1 MLWFPDWPVTAL
13 EREAGAAAQRQ
24 GSVQPGSVREGSGR
38 KGSVRDA
45 AGKRPGS
52 EPDEVA
58 GQRDTM
64 SGGPSPGAATSGAS
78 PPSTG
83 RGERTDAGRGEASR
97 PGRGERSKAERGSR
111 HPIAVVERNL
121 VVACS
126 ASARAE
132 GVRRGQRRRDAQ
144 ARCPGLIL
152 VNADAARDHRA
163 FAPIVS
169 LLEERAP
176 GIQLVRPGLCALRA
190 RGPARYYGGET
201 EAARVLLSALREAGV
216 DGVRAGIAD
225 GPFTAEQAARAGTS
239 ADDPIFVVPAG
250 GAAGFLAPLSVAVL
264 DASAMIGTGAAGT
277 KEAADL
283 VGLLARLG
291 VQTLGGFAEMVPD
304 RVRERF
310 GERGVRL
317 HALAA
322 GQDSRPVQ
330 PRTPPPELQRE
341 VAFEPPLEIADQV
354 AFAMRVTADDFIAG
368 LGAVD
373 LVCTELRVELVGDR
387 GERSERVWLHPGS
400 FDAAAVVDRVRW
412 QLAEDVG
419 ADASGGDGAGR
430 GLRSGVTL
438 VRISPEAVDAA
449 SHHAPALFGGGPE
462 ERVHHALSRV
472 QAMLG
477 HRGVL
482 TPAIGGGRWL
492 AERQVL
498 VPWGDRDERDRDERD
513 RNQRDRQVTG
523 SGGLAAQRARPWP
536 GSLPDPLPTTVFA
549 DPVPVDVRALGGELV
564 DVDERGNVAAVP
576 AFFIESGRRRAI
588 EAWAGPWPV
597 VERGWD
603 AARSRRAYRFQV
615 VDADGSAWL
624 LVCDGDAWTAEATY
638 D

>member
-1 MLWFPDWPVTAL
+1 MSTTPVRSLVLWLPDWPITAL
-13 EREAGAAAQRQ
+13 LREEAAA
-24 GSVQPGSVREGSGR
+24 E
-38 KGSVRDA
+38 
-45 AGKRPGS
+45 RPG
-52 EPDEVA
+52 
-58 GQRDTM
+58 T
-64 SGGPSPGAATSGAS
+64 AA
-78 PPSTG
+78 
-83 RGERTDAGRGEASR
+83 DR
-97 PGRGERSKAERGSR
+97 PV
-111 HPIAVVERNL
+111 AVVERNL

-144 ARCPGLIL
+144 ARCSRLR
-152 VNADAARDHRA
+152 VVTTDAARDHRT
-163 FAPIVS
+163 FAPVVS
-169 LLEERAP
+169 LVEKRAP
-176 GIQLVRPGLCALRA
+176 GVQLVRPGLCALRA
-190 RGPARYYGGET
+190 RGPARYYGGEA
-201 EAARVLLSALREAGV
+201 EAARVLIGALREHGF
-216 DGVRAGIAD
+216 DDVRAGVAD
-225 GPFTAEQAARAGTS
+225 GPFTAEQAATIATT
-239 ADDPIFVVPAG
+239 ADDPVFVVPAG
-250 GAAGFLAPLSVAVL
+250 GAAGFLAPLSVAAL
-264 DASAMIGTGAAGT
+264 DASAMGMGSSSSRADSTG
-277 KEAADL
+277 DL

-291 VQTLGGFAEMVPD
+291 VQTLGGFAAMDTD

-322 GQDSRPVQ
+322 GRDSRPVE

-341 VAFEPPLEIADQV
+341 IAFEPPLEIADQV
-354 AFAMRVTADDFIAG
+354 AFAMRVTADDFVAG

-419 ADASGGDGAGR
+419 ATGE

-449 SHHAPALFGGGPE
+449 SHHAPAIFGGGPE

-482 TPAIGGGRWL
+482 TPTVGGGRWL

-498 VPWGDRDERDRDERD
+498 VPWGDRHERDRHPRSAD
-513 RNQRDRQVTG
+513 
-523 SGGLAAQRARPWP
+523 SLAAQRARPWP
-536 GSLPDPLPTTVFA
+536 GSLPDPLPATVFA
-549 DPVPVDVRALGGELV
+549 DPVPIDVRALGGELV
-564 DVDERGNVAAVP
+564 DVDERGSVSAVP
-576 AFFIESGRRRAI
+576 AFLIEGGRRRAI

-603 AARSRRAYRFQV
+603 AARARRAHRFQV
-615 VDADGSAWL
+615 VDADGGAWL
-624 LVCDGDAWTAEATY
+624 LVCEGDAWTAEAVY

>member
-1 MLWFPDWPVTAL
+1 MAPLAPVRSLVLWFPDWPVTAIA
-13 EREAGAAAQRQ
+13 REAGA
-24 GSVQPGSVREGSGR
+24 G
-38 KGSVRDA
+38 
-45 AGKRPGS
+45 
-52 EPDEVA
+52 VA
-58 GQRDTM
+58 G
-64 SGGPSPGAATSGAS
+64 
-78 PPSTG
+78 
-83 RGERTDAGRGEASR
+83 DAGG
-97 PGRGERSKAERGSR
+97 R
-111 HPIAVVERNL
+111 HPLAVVERNL

-126 ASARAE
+126 ASARAD

-144 ARCPGLIL
+144 ARCPGLTI
-152 VNADAARDHRA
+152 VAADAARDQRA
-163 FAPIVS
+163 FAPVVALI
-169 LLEERAP
+169 EERAP
-176 GIQLVRPGLCALRA
+176 GVQLVRPGLCALRA
-190 RGPARYYGGET
+190 RGPARYYGGEV
-201 EAARVLLSALREAGV
+201 EAARMLLGVLRDQGLE
-216 DGVRAGIAD
+216 GVRAGIAD
-225 GPFTAEQAARAGTS
+225 GPFTAEQAARGGTS
-239 ADDPIFVVPAG
+239 VDDPVFVVPAG

-264 DASAMIGTGAAGT
+264 DAAAGGASG
-277 KEAADL
+277 KDGAADL

-291 VQTLGGFAEMVPD
+291 VQTLGGFAEMHPD

-322 GQDSRPVQ
+322 GHDSRPVE
-330 PRTPPPELQRE
+330 PRNPPPELQRE

-354 AFAMRVTADDFIAG
+354 AFAMRVTADDFVAG
-368 LGAVD
+368 LGAID

-400 FDAAAVVDRVRW
+400 FDAPAIVDRVRW

-419 ADASGGDGAGR
+419 SGDAGDPGGSAKG
-430 GLRSGVTL
+430 GLRSGVAL

-462 ERVHHALSRV
+462 QRVHHALSRV

-498 VPWGDRDERDRDERD
+498 VPWGDKDARDRRPGA
-513 RNQRDRQVTG
+513 RPG
-523 SGGLAAQRARPWP
+523 AGAGGLAAQRARPWP

-564 DVDERGNVAAVP
+564 DVDERGTVSAVP
-576 AFFIESGRRRAI
+576 AFLTESGRRRAI

-603 AARSRRAYRFQV
+603 AARSRRAHRFQV
-615 VDADGSAWL
+615 VDADGGAWL

>member
-1 MLWFPDWPVTAL
+1 MTPGTPVRSLVLWFPDWPVTAL
-13 EREAGAAAQRQ
+13 EREAAAA
-24 GSVQPGSVREGSGR
+24 
-38 KGSVRDA
+38 A
-45 AGKRPGS
+45 A
-52 EPDEVA
+52 D
-58 GQRDTM
+58 
-64 SGGPSPGAATSGAS
+64 
-78 PPSTG
+78 
-83 RGERTDAGRGEASR
+83 
-97 PGRGERSKAERGSR
+97 
-111 HPIAVVERNL
+111 PIAVVERNL

-144 ARCPGLIL
+144 ARCPGLTL

-169 LLEERAP
+169 LIEERAP
-176 GIQLVRPGLCALRA
+176 GVQLVRPGLCALRA

-201 EAARVLLSALREAGV
+201 EAARMLIGTLRDAGV

-225 GPFTAEQAARAGTS
+225 GPFTAEQAARGGTS
-239 ADDPIFVVPAG
+239 DEDPVFVVPAG

-264 DASAMIGTGAAGT
+264 DASAMIGAGAAGT
-277 KEAADL
+277 KDAADL

-291 VQTLGGFAEMVPD
+291 VQTLGGFAAMEPD

-317 HALAA
+317 HSLAA

-330 PRTPPPELQRE
+330 PRTPPPELERE

-354 AFAMRVTADDFIAG
+354 AFAMRVTADDFIGG
-368 LGAVD
+368 LGAMD

-419 ADASGGDGAGR
+419 ADPSGGDAAGR

-498 VPWGDRDERDRDERD
+498 VPWGDRDERDRRA
-513 RNQRDRQVTG
+513 RRRRR
-523 SGGLAAQRARPWP
+523 GGLAAQRARPWP
-536 GSLPDPLPTTVFA
+536 GSLPEPLPTTVFA

-576 AFFIESGRRRAI
+576 AFFLEGGRRRAI

-597 VERGWD
+597 IERGWD
-603 AARSRRAYRFQV
+603 AVRSRRAYRFQV

>member
-1 MLWFPDWPVTAL
+1 MT
-13 EREAGAAAQRQ
+13 
-24 GSVQPGSVREGSGR
+24 
-38 KGSVRDA
+38 A
-45 AGKRPGS
+45 AGERPGDDR
-52 EPDEVA
+52 PH
-58 GQRDTM
+58 
-64 SGGPSPGAATSGAS
+64 
-78 PPSTG
+78 
-83 RGERTDAGRGEASR
+83 RGEGRR
-97 PGRGERSKAERGSR
+97 D
-111 HPIAVVERNL
+111 PIAVVERNL
-121 VVACS
+121 IVACS
-126 ASARAE
+126 ADARRE
-132 GVRRGQRRRDAQ
+132 GVRRGMRRRDAQ
-144 ARCPGLIL
+144 ARCPGLVL

-169 LLEERAP
+169 LIEERAP
-176 GIQLVRPGLCALRA
+176 GVQLVRPGLCALRV
-190 RGPARYYGGET
+190 RGPARYYGGEI
-201 EAARVLLSALREAGV
+201 EAARVLIGVLREAGL
-216 DGVRAGIAD
+216 DDVRAGVAD
-225 GPFTAEQAARAGTS
+225 GPFTAEQAARGGTS
-239 ADDPIFVVPAG
+239 ADDPVFVVPAG
-250 GAAGFLAPLSVAVL
+250 GAAGFLAPLPISVL
-264 DASAMIGTGAAGT
+264 DASAMLGGRAEEVTAAT
-277 KEAADL
+277 DL

-291 VQTLGGFAEMVPD
+291 VQTLGGFAAMEAD

-310 GERGVRL
+310 GERGVRF

-322 GQDSRPVQ
+322 GRDSRPVQ
-330 PRTPPPELQRE
+330 PRTPPPELERE
-341 VAFEPPLEIADQV
+341 IAFEPPLEIADQV
-354 AFAMRVTADDFIAG
+354 AFAMRVTADDFVTG

-419 ADASGGDGAGR
+419 AGDPAGG

-477 HRGVL
+477 HRGVV

-498 VPWGDRDERDRDERD
+498 VPWGDRDERDR
-513 RNQRDRQVTG
+513 QAKG
-523 SGGLAAQRARPWP
+523 GGGLAAQRARPWP
-536 GSLPDPLPTTVFA
+536 GSLPEPLPSTVFA

-564 DVDERGNVAAVP
+564 DVDDRGNVAAVP
-576 AFFIESGRRRAI
+576 AFFVESGRRRPI

-615 VDADGSAWL
+615 VDADGGAWL

>member
-1 MLWFPDWPVTAL
+1 MTPGTPVRSLVLWFPDWPVTAL
-13 EREAGAAAQRQ
+13 EREAAAA
-24 GSVQPGSVREGSGR
+24 
-38 KGSVRDA
+38 A
-45 AGKRPGS
+45 A
-52 EPDEVA
+52 D
-58 GQRDTM
+58 
-64 SGGPSPGAATSGAS
+64 
-78 PPSTG
+78 
-83 RGERTDAGRGEASR
+83 
-97 PGRGERSKAERGSR
+97 
-111 HPIAVVERNL
+111 PIAVVERNL

-144 ARCPGLIL
+144 ARCPGLTL

-169 LLEERAP
+169 LIEERAP
-176 GIQLVRPGLCALRA
+176 GVQLVRPGLCALRA

-201 EAARVLLSALREAGV
+201 EAARMLIGALREAGL

-225 GPFTAEQAARAGTS
+225 GPFTAEQAARGGTS
-239 ADDPIFVVPAG
+239 AEDPVFVVPAG

-264 DASAMIGTGAAGT
+264 DASAMIGAGAAGT
-277 KEAADL
+277 KDAADL

-291 VQTLGGFAEMVPD
+291 VQTLGGFAAMEPD

-317 HALAA
+317 HSLAA
-322 GQDSRPVQ
+322 GHDSRPVQ
-330 PRTPPPELQRE
+330 PRTPPPELERE

-354 AFAMRVTADDFIAG
+354 AFAMRVTADDFIGG
-368 LGAVD
+368 LGAMD

-419 ADASGGDGAGR
+419 ADPSGGDAAGRR

-498 VPWGDRDERDRDERD
+498 VPWGDRDERDR
-513 RNQRDRQVTG
+513 QATG
-523 SGGLAAQRARPWP
+523 AGGLAAQRARPWP
-536 GSLPDPLPTTVFA
+536 GSLPEPLPTTVFA

-597 VERGWD
+597 IERGWD

>member
-1 MLWFPDWPVTAL
+1 MSPGAPVRSLVLWFPDWPVTAL
-13 EREAGAAAQRQ
+13 EREAGAA
-24 GSVQPGSVREGSGR
+24 SGAEEDQV
-38 KGSVRDA
+38 GE
-45 AGKRPGS
+45 RPGARTG
-52 EPDEVA
+52 A
-58 GQRDTM
+58 GQT
-64 SGGPSPGAATSGAS
+64 GAGRSGAGRAGVGQAGAGQ
-78 PPSTG
+78 TG
-83 RGERTDAGRGEASR
+83 AGRAK
-97 PGRGERSKAERGSR
+97 P
-111 HPIAVVERNL
+111 PVAVVERNL

-144 ARCPGLIL
+144 ARCPGLTL

-169 LLEERAP
+169 LIEEKAP
-176 GIQLVRPGLCALRA
+176 GVQLVRPGLCALRA
-190 RGPARYYGGET
+190 RGPARYYGGEI
-201 EAARVLLSALREAGV
+201 EAARMLIGTLRDAGL
-216 DGVRAGIAD
+216 DGVRVGIAD
-225 GPFTAEQAARAGTS
+225 GPFTAEQAARGGTS
-239 ADDPIFVVPAG
+239 AGDPVFAVPAG
-250 GAAGFLAPLSVAVL
+250 GAAGFLAPLPVSVL
-264 DASAMIGTGAAGT
+264 DASALLGTGAAGA
-277 KEAADL
+277 KEATDL

-291 VQTLGGFAEMVPD
+291 VQTLGGFAEMPDD

-322 GQDSRPVQ
+322 GLDSRPVQ
-330 PRTPPPELQRE
+330 PRTPPPELERE

-354 AFAMRVTADDFIAG
+354 AFAMRVTADDFVAG

-419 ADASGGDGAGR
+419 AGDASGG

-498 VPWGDRDERDRDERD
+498 VPWGDKDERDRKAG
-513 RNQRDRQVTG
+513 G
-523 SGGLAAQRARPWP
+523 SAGGLAAQRARPWP

-564 DVDERGNVAAVP
+564 DVDERGNVSAVP
-576 AFFIESGRRRAI
+576 ALFIESGRRRAI

-603 AARSRRAYRFQV
+603 AARSRRAHRFQV
-615 VDADGSAWL
+615 VDADGAAWL